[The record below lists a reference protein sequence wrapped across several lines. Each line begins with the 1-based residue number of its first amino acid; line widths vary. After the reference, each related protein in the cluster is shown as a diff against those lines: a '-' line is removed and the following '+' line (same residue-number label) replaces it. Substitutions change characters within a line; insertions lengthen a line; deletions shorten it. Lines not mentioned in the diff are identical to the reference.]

1 VLRVT
6 ASHSGTIGLSS
17 RFKEPAC
24 VIVLPTDTVLKLAF
38 MYRRA
43 QLTVDE
49 ATSIRLMIRLLFPR
63 RKGLIDEINELSA
76 FLPLSV
82 RAMLKDPPYRERGY
96 TIGFMVGLCDAQL
109 CFSRGMRGP
118 APRVHPAQTQA
129 AQ

>member
-1 VLRVT
+1 MLRVT
-6 ASHSGTIGLSS
+6 ASHSSAIGLSL
-17 RFKEPAC
+17 RHKEPAC

-49 ATSIRLMIRLLFPR
+49 ATSIRLMIRLRSLYNVPQSVNLDTRNQNTDLGQILFPR
-63 RKGLIDEINELSA
+63 RKSLIDEINELSA

-96 TIGFMVGLCDAQL
+96 TIGL
-109 CFSRGMRGP
+109 R
-118 APRVHPAQTQA
+118 
-129 AQ
+129 